1 MNGQIIPIS
10 HRKTPAP
17 ETIQARIAHDLIH
30 GNQVDTG
37 DRTHSF
43 DDVLQHLWGNVDDSN
58 DVESALQSI
67 AMGGGER
74 SMDVIRKALLRAAE
88 EYALT
93 IVHDVL
99 RVEMAE
105 ADMLAA
111 EQYHF
116 AENYHL

>member
-1 MNGQIIPIS
+1 MNGKIIPLS
-10 HRKTPAP
+10 YRKAAAP
-17 ETIQARIAHDLIH
+17 ETIQARIAYDLIH

-37 DRTHSF
+37 DRTHNF
-43 DDVLQHLWGNVDDSN
+43 DDVIQHLWGNVDDSN
-58 DVESALQSI
+58 DVEAALQSI

-93 IVHDVL
+93 IAQDVL
-99 RVEMAE
+99 RVEKAE
-105 ADMLAA
+105 ANMLAA